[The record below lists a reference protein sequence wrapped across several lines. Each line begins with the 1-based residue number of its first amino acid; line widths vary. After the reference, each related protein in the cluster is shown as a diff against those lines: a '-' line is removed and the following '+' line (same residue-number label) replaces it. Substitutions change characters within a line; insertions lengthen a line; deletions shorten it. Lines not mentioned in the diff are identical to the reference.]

1 LARRAPARP
10 DCPIFAAQPPPA
22 MIKYTP
28 HYLNKL
34 EGILKANN
42 FAIRN
47 EKGNFKSGVC
57 LLRDERV
64 LMVNKFATV
73 ETRINALLDILK
85 ELNGRETL
93 NEEAQEVLRTAGDPG
108 AGKSAS

>member
-1 LARRAPARP
+1 LQAHAHAT
-10 DCPIFAAQPPPA
+10 

-28 HYLNKL
+28 QYLHRL
-34 EGILKANN
+34 EEILKAND

-85 ELNGRETL
+85 ELNARETL
-93 NEEAQEVLRTAGDPG
+93 TEEAQELLRQAGDHG
-108 AGKSAS
+108 AEKAAS